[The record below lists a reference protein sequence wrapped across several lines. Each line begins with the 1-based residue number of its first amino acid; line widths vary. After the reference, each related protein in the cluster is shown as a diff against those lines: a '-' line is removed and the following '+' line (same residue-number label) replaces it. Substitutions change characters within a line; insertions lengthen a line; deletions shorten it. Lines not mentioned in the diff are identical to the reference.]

1 MRNKRLFK
9 QFALSTLLL
18 STLFSTPIIQSI
30 PIEAQETISTIN
42 GVVDFQQGDAS
53 IVIVP
58 NENQSLIFKQF
69 QVYKLFDAKESN
81 GSINYTYNSDY
92 LQAFQNVIADKLNK
106 EASEISEYEIIDYI
120 QELEGTSLRLFV
132 EELRDELVSLSCQG
146 DIVNVNNTREDGCVV
161 LDGLKT
167 GYYLIDEVTDV
178 QGSHSASSLILLDT
192 AQDQIEIHIK
202 SDYPDVIKKIWED
215 DGDIGWNDIGDYEI
229 GQNIPYQ
236 FQTQIPDIASYDT
249 YSMIFH
255 DIMDSSLSFD
265 DSSVS
270 ITIKDQTKTYTLT
283 QDEFDVD
290 SNVDGETFQ
299 VNIEDIK
306 AIVDREFNSTYGQIV
321 TLSYQ
326 ASLNDQ
332 ASIKC
337 GRAGFENRVRLE
349 FSNNPDHDGN
359 PSTGYTP
366 WDTVVCF
373 TYQINGLKVDN
384 ENTTLEGAKFRLY
397 LDEECTQEV
406 MVKESESGYI
416 VMNSNHCDVQQAVEM
431 ISNDEGVFN
440 ILGLDQGTYYLKETQ
455 APDGYRQL
463 KDAVKITITPEFC
476 ENRNEYQQGQGA
488 SENVL
493 MRLSANGFIRQF
505 ISGAYD
511 EMDEPLQTNVEN
523 GSVQLSIVN
532 QKGTKL
538 PVTGSNITLL
548 LVASGSALMLVSFL
562 KKKHEN

>member
-9 QFALSTLLL
+9 QFAVSTLLL
-18 STLFSTPIIQSI
+18 STLFSNPILQSI
-30 PIEAQETISTIN
+30 PIAAQEIVSTVN
-42 GVVDFQQGDAS
+42 GVADFQQGDAS

-58 NENQSLIFKQF
+58 NENQPLTSKQF
-69 QVYKLFDAKESN
+69 LVYKLFDAQISN
-81 GSINYTYNSDY
+81 GSINYTYNPDY
-92 LQAFQNVIADKLNK
+92 LQAFQNVIADKIDK
-106 EASEISEYEIIDYI
+106 EASEVSEYEIIDYI
-120 QELEGTSLRLFV
+120 QELEGKNLRLFV

-146 DIVNVNNTREDGCVV
+146 DVVNVNNTREDGSIV

-167 GYYLIDEVTDV
+167 GYYLIDEVSNV

-192 AQDQIEIHIK
+192 AQDQIEIQIK
-202 SDYPDVIKKIWED
+202 SDYPDITKKIWED
-215 DGDIGWNDIGDYEI
+215 DGNIGWNDIGDYEI

-265 DSSVS
+265 ETSVS
-270 ITIKDQTKTYTLT
+270 VTVADETKTYTLT
-283 QDEFDVD
+283 EDEF
-290 SNVDGETFQ
+290 NVEKNIDGETFQ
-299 VNIEDIK
+299 VKIEDIK
-306 AIVDREFNSTYGQIV
+306 AIVDREFNSTYGQSV
-321 TLSYQ
+321 TLWYQ
-326 ASLNDQ
+326 ATLNDE
-332 ASIKC
+332 ASTKC

-366 WDTVVCF
+366 WDSVVCF

-384 ENTTLEGAKFRLY
+384 ENATLEGAKFRLY

-406 MVKESESGYI
+406 LVKESENGYI
-416 VMNSNHCDVQQAVEM
+416 VMNEDHVLVQQAVEM
-431 ISNDEGVFN
+431 VSNQEGVFN
-440 ILGLDQGTYYLKETQ
+440 ILGLDQGTYYLKETK

-493 MRLSANGFIRQF
+493 MDLSANGYIRQF
-505 ISGAYD
+505 ISGSYD
-511 EMDEPLQTNVEN
+511 ELNESLQTNVEN
-523 GSVQLSIVN
+523 GSIQLSIVN
-532 QKGTKL
+532 QKGLKL
-538 PVTGSNITLL
+538 PITGSNITLL
-548 LVASGSALMLVSFL
+548 LVASG
-562 KKKHEN
+562 